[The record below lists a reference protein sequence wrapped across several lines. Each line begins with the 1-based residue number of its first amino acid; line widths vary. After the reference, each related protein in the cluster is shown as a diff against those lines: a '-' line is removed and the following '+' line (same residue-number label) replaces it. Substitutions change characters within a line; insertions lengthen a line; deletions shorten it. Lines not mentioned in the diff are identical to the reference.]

1 MYLIITA
8 SKDAY
13 ITNKIIGGVLS
24 ASDANTGRAATM
36 DLFKLYNE
44 SVMSGTTNPIELS
57 RALFKF
63 DYTKIRNLT
72 GTILDL
78 NDSSF
83 ECRLEMFDIMGGQVT
98 PTNFNLIL
106 FPLSQSFDE
115 GIGRDVIAFSDLD
128 ACNFIT
134 ASYSNGTNNLWNT
147 VGANA
152 EGMLSA
158 SSIDI
163 MVSGNLSDGSGYR
176 GLGVSQKFVEG
187 SENLNMNVTTLVSAS
202 IAGVMSDHGFRLS
215 FTGSEETDTKTRF
228 VKRFASRHVRNPNLR
243 PRIVVSFDD
252 TRFDDHQNFF
262 FDLTGSLFLENYHR
276 GTRANILSGTSATAL
291 SGEDCMIVK
300 LQTGSFIQYFTAS
313 QYQAGTKSSTTGKNY
328 LSGVYV
334 ATGAVTSMTS
344 AIVIGSGS
352 DAASVTMFAQK
363 SGSLT
368 FDEYWTNAG
377 GSVGFYTG
385 SFKVSTPGRSSFDA
399 TQRDIQFTVTNAR
412 SVYRQSERVKFRVF
426 ARDLNADAK
435 ASKLPIRLKSI
446 VLNEAYYRIKDAQ
459 DGKIIVPFLKANNG
473 TRLSYDSAG
482 MYFEMFMDVLP
493 IGRTYTLEFLVIDR
507 GIELVKE
514 AKETMF
520 RVDP

>member
-13 ITNKIIGGVLS
+13 ITNKIMDSAFS
-24 ASDANTGRAATM
+24 ASDANTGRAATI

-44 SVMSGTTNPIELS
+44 SALSGTTNPIELS
-57 RALFKF
+57 RALLKF
-63 DYTKIRNLT
+63 DYTRIRNLT

-83 ECRLEMFDIMGGQVT
+83 ECKLEMFDIMAGQVT

-115 GIGRDVIAFSDLD
+115 GIGRNVISFSDLD
-128 ACNFIT
+128 TCNFIT
-134 ASYSNGTNNLWNT
+134 ASYSNSANNAWNT
-147 VGANA
+147 AGANA
-152 EGMLSA
+152 EGALGDA
-158 SSIDI
+158 GIDI
-163 MVSGNLSDGSGYR
+163 MVSGNLSDGSGNR
-176 GLGVSQKFVEG
+176 GLGVSQTFVEG
-187 SENLNMNVTTLVSAS
+187 SENLSMNVTTLVSAS
-202 IAGVMSDHGFRLS
+202 IAGVLSDHGFRLS

-228 VKRFASRHVRNPNLR
+228 VKRFASRHVRNPSVR
-243 PRIVVSFDD
+243 PRMVIAFDD
-252 TRFDDHQNFF
+252 TRSDDHQNFF

-276 GTRANILSGTSATAL
+276 GARANLLSGSSATAL
-291 SGEDCMIVK
+291 AGEDCMIVK

-313 QYQAGTKSSTTGKNY
+313 QYQAGTKSSVTGKNY
-328 LSGVYV
+328 LSGIYV
-334 ATGAVTSMTS
+334 ATGAITSMTS
-344 AIVIGSGS
+344 AMVIGSS
-352 DAASVTMFAQK
+352 SVAMFAQK

-368 FDEYWTNAG
+368 FDEYWTNAR

-385 SFKVSTPGRSSFDA
+385 SLKISVPGRSSFDA
-399 TQRDIQFTVTNAR
+399 TQRDLQLTVINAK
-412 SVYRQSERVKFRVF
+412 SDYRQSEKVKLRVF

-435 ASKLPIRLKSI
+435 AAKLPIRLKSI
-446 VLNEAYYRIKDAQ
+446 VVNEVYYRIKDAQ
-459 DGKIIVPFLKANNG
+459 SGNIVIPFLKNNNG

-482 MYFEMFMDVLP
+482 MYFEMFMDTLP
-493 IGRTYTLEFLVIDR
+493 IGRTYTFEFLIVDR
-507 GIELVKE
+507 GMELVKE